1 MTSLE
6 RTLATLQDSPRD
18 RLAAMPITMIYA
30 AQQEGVSFADYVR
43 DYRVLARCQMRLVD
57 EFGIDTVTLCSDPYR
72 ETADIGAELT
82 FMPDAPPRANFHV
95 LTERTPVTELH
106 RPDPLDGGRMTDRV
120 RGAELLREKLGGVM
134 PVTGWVE
141 GPIAEAVDLR
151 GMTELMTD
159 LADAPEW
166 VESLFAWITELEIAF
181 GVAQVE
187 AGAEIIGL
195 GDAAASLISP
205 RIYENLVLPCEKQI
219 VDAIHE
225 AGGLVR
231 LHICGNTNHLLPH
244 MAKTGADIIDL
255 DYLVD
260 FTQAR
265 PQLGPEPVILG
276 HFDPVA
282 VLLQG
287 TPEDVWNAC
296 AECHAL
302 ASDRHIV
309 GPGCEVPPGT
319 PHENMAAMF
328 RYAAEHR

>member
-6 RTLATLQDSPRD
+6 RTLATLHGAPRD
-18 RLAAMPITMIYA
+18 HLAAMPITMIYA
-30 AQQEGVSFADYVR
+30 AQLEGVSYADYVQ
-43 DYRVLARCQMRLVD
+43 DYRVLARCQLRIVD
-57 EFGIDTVTLCSDPYR
+57 QFAIDTVTVCSDPYR

-95 LTERTPVTELH
+95 LSGRSPVTDLH
-106 RPDPLDGGRMTDRV
+106 RPDPLGGGRMTDRI
-120 RGAELLREKLGGVM
+120 RGVELLRDKIGGLV
-134 PVTGWVE
+134 PITGWVE

-166 VESLFAWITELEIAF
+166 VEDLFAWITEIEIAF
-181 GVAQVE
+181 GVAQVQ
-187 AGAEIIGL
+187 AGAEIIGM

-205 RIYENLVLPCEKQI
+205 RIYESLVLPHEKQI
-219 VDAIHE
+219 VAAIHE

-287 TPEDVWNAC
+287 TPTDVSNAC
-296 AECHAL
+296 TECHAL
-302 ASDRHIV
+302 AGERYIV

-319 PHENMAAMF
+319 PRENMEAMF
-328 RYAAEHR
+328 SYAASHR